1 MVGVFSDSWDF
12 SDFVNL
18 HVSVSTF
25 FKLFRSVIITRLLK
39 QSLCDLRKLFLV
51 ECIVH
56 DLR

>member
-1 MVGVFSDSWDF
+1 MIGVYSDSWDF
-12 SDFVNL
+12 SDFVNS

-25 FKLFRSVIITRLLK
+25 FKILRSIVVTKLLK
-39 QSLCDLRKLFLV
+39 QSLCNLWKLFLV